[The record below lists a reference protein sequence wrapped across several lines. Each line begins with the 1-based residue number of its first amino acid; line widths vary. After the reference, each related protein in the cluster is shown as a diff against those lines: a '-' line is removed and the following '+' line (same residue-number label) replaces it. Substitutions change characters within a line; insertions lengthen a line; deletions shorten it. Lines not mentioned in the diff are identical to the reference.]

1 MVVEYP
7 MLLEEVGTV
16 VVGVVVES
24 LLPLTEGMAEVVVEY
39 PDLLREAAA
48 AVVVVVVGLG
58 AVVVGHSLG
67 EEEEEEGVPM
77 TIEVWDDPEE
87 DLWVA

>member
-1 MVVEYP
+1 VVVEYP

-48 AVVVVVVGLG
+48 A